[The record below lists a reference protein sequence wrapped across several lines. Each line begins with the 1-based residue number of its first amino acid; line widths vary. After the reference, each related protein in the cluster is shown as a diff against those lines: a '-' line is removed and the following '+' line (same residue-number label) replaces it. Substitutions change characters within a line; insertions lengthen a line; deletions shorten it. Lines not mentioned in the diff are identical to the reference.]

1 MFSYATKSDGV
12 QPIASDSNFNQVSV
26 LLHGDGTNGAQNNT
40 FLDSSTN
47 NFTITRNG
55 TATQGTYTP
64 FSQAAGYWSNNFN
77 GTSDLLSLAD
87 NAQYT
92 FGTSNFTIE
101 AYVYNRGV
109 NAGSQAQILS
119 KQNPSPL
126 RAIQFRI
133 LTGNTL
139 DFVFT
144 KNGGTLI
151 ANFTTTSTVPTNQ
164 WVHIAV
170 VRNGVTLTLYIN
182 GVSSATHTLT
192 AGDVIDSPVAN
203 VIIGGFNASFPN
215 AYVNGYISNFR
226 WVIGTA
232 VYTSAFTPSTT
243 PLTAITNTRLLT
255 CQSSYFVDNSS
266 NNFTISQISTTS
278 AQPWSPFAPTS
289 AYSTSVNGGSGYF
302 NGGTDELQVPQST
315 ALDFGS
321 SNFTVEAWVY
331 INGSQTGSIQNI
343 FNKRVSNGVFLGLTF
358 TGGNYYTWIWI
369 DGTSVVPTNNGT
381 PVPKNQWVHL
391 AYVRSANN
399 FRTYINGVLNQNVT
413 LSITASTQNGVS
425 RVGNDARFSQAFG
438 GYISN
443 LRVVIGSVVYA
454 AAFTPPTAPLTAIT
468 NTQLLLSG
476 TNAGIVDNA
485 IKSDSITV
493 GATQVNTSVVKYGT
507 GSISFN
513 GTTSVLNFPNNPY
526 YALGNG
532 SFTIEAWVY
541 PNSVTALQSLIDTR
555 STATATTGILISITA
570 LGFISITVNN
580 AILFTSSTG
589 ITISAWTHLAVVKS
603 GTTITLYL
611 NGTKPLTGSGT
622 SSTSLTDQFLRL
634 GASAGTAA
642 NFYNGYLDEVRIT
655 NGVARYL
662 ANFTAPTAPFPNL

>member
-1 MFSYATKSDGV
+1 MLSHKLRRFRAAAAQATD
-12 QPIASDSNFNQVSV
+12 ANFKQVSV
-26 LLHGDGTNGAQNNT
+26 LLHGDGTNGSQNNT

-47 NFTITRNG
+47 NFTIARNG
-55 TATQGTYTP
+55 TPTQGTYTP
-64 FSQAAGYWSNNFN
+64 FSQAAGYFSNNFN
-77 GTSDLLSLAD
+77 GTNDLLSLAD

-101 AYVYNRGV
+101 AYIYNRLNPGTEV
-109 NAGSQAQILS
+109 PIFS

-133 LTGNTL
+133 LSANTL

-151 ANFTTTSTVPTNQ
+151 ANFTTTSTVPLNQ

-192 AGDVIDSPVAN
+192 AGDAIDSPVAS

-215 AYVNGYISNFR
+215 RFFNGYISNFR

-232 VYTSAFTPSTT
+232 VYTSAFTPSTI

-255 CQSSYFVDNSS
+255 CQSNRFVDNSS
-266 NNFTISQISTTS
+266 NNFTISQISTPS
-278 AQPWSPFAPTS
+278 VQPWSPFAPTS
-289 AYSTSVNGGSGYF
+289 AYSTSVNGGSNYF
-302 NGGTDELQVPQST
+302 NGSTDYLSVSDNVNLQFGTNAFTIQCWVYRSVAGTAHSIVSKGGAST
-315 ALDFGS
+315 G
-321 SNFTVEAWVY
+321 FTLGITSTNVLRFTNTTTNIDTTTTIPANAWTHVAAVRTSTSTNGFQLY
-331 INGSQTGSIQNI
+331 INGISSATSTVATDFNQTSTLYAGANRSAST
-343 FNKRVSNGVFLGLTF
+343 VMNGYIADLRYV
-358 TGGNYYTWIWI
+358 
-369 DGTSVVPTNNGT
+369 NGT
-381 PVPKNQWVHL
+381 
-391 AYVRSANN
+391 AE
-399 FRTYINGVLNQNVT
+399 T
-413 LSITASTQNGVS
+413 ITV
-425 RVGNDARFSQAFG
+425 
-438 GYISN
+438 
-443 LRVVIGSVVYA
+443 
-454 AAFTPPTAPLTAIT
+454 PTAPLTAIT
-468 NTQLLLSG
+468 NTSLLLSG

-493 GATQVNTSVVKYGT
+493 GATQVNTSIVKYGT

-526 YALGNG
+526 YAFGTG

-570 LGFISITVNN
+570 LGFISVTVNN

-589 ITISAWTHLAVVKS
+589 ITISAWTHVAVVKS

-611 NGTKPLTGSGT
+611 NGTKPVTGSGT

-662 ANFTAPTAPFPNL
+662 ADFTAPTAPFPNQ